1 MGFKAGFEKV
11 AGLGSAFSAGA
22 TVVKPVAGLALK
34 GANKV
39 FGGGIGTFLAGVGA
53 VNDYKKYNNQMQ
65 AAVSR

>member
-1 MGFKAGFEKV
+1 MGFSNGFEKV
-11 AGLGSAFSAGA
+11 AFLGAALKAGA
-22 TVVKPVAGLALK
+22 SIAKPVGSLALK
-34 GANKV
+34 GTNKV